1 MNIHY
6 ISSLVNFQAGVHVS
20 VTETIRFFT
29 MSQWIYRLVGGVTIG
44 VEGVELEEVEP
55 GVRVVEV
62 EDVGELE
69 RVGCGE
75 LGGVL

>member
-1 MNIHY
+1 MTQKR
-6 ISSLVNFQAGVHVS
+6 SGSLRCLNG
-20 VTETIRFFT
+20 
-29 MSQWIYRLVGGVTIG
+29 YCLVGGVTIG
-44 VEGVELEEVEP
+44 VDAGVELEELDP

-69 RVGCGE
+69 RGE

>member
-1 MNIHY
+1 
-6 ISSLVNFQAGVHVS
+6 
-20 VTETIRFFT
+20 
-29 MSQWIYRLVGGVTIG
+29 MSQKRSGSLRCLNGYRLVGGVTIG

-69 RVGCGE
+69 RVG
-75 LGGVL
+75 

>member
-1 MNIHY
+1 
-6 ISSLVNFQAGVHVS
+6 
-20 VTETIRFFT
+20 
-29 MSQWIYRLVGGVTIG
+29 MSQKRSGSLRCLNGYHLVGGVTIG